1 MAPPTYRPDG
11 KTLLAAVTTVA
22 AVYVYFLIFAQFGF
36 LKAVLA
42 AHGGDARVVRP
53 VMAVMG
59 LAGITGS
66 VAAWIL
72 ARPARRRQLMIGL
85 LVCAGAAAWAPA
97 AGSARV
103 FYAVAV
109 LTGAGTGL
117 VTVTLAGLLRRAVG
131 DGCLGLI
138 VGLGTGL
145 AYAFCNL
152 PVVFEASATTQARIA
167 LLAVAAGMS
176 GGGALGPRVAVEP
189 RMERD
194 YSRAGVASWVMIFL
208 ALVCLDSAAF
218 FIIQHTPVL
227 KDAMWPGG
235 SRLWLNAGMHLGAA
249 VIAGWAFD
257 RRWLGRT
264 VGLGAASLLLACL
277 MISGP
282 RSGAAA
288 AGLVYVAGVS
298 VYSAALVF
306 YPAYG
311 GRAGLAALVFTVA
324 GWAGS
329 GLGIGLAG
337 GRDSL
342 PAGLVVGAA
351 VVLAIALRGRGLASR
366 QKRTMNE
373 NRGT

>member
-36 LKAVLA
+36 LKAVRATL
-42 AHGGDARVVRP
+42 GEDARVIRP

-66 VAAWIL
+66 MVAWML
-72 ARPARRRQLMIGL
+72 GRPASRRQLMIGL
-85 LVCAGAAAWAPA
+85 VICAGAAAWAPA
-97 AGSARV
+97 AGRAWA
-103 FYAVAV
+103 FYVVAL

-131 DGCLGLI
+131 DGRLGLL

-152 PVVFEASATTQARIA
+152 PAVFEAGPNTQAHIG
-167 LLAVAAGMS
+167 LLAAAVGML
-176 GGGALGPRVAVEP
+176 GGGALGPRVAAEL

-194 YSRAGVASWVMIFL
+194 YSRAGVASWTMIFL
-208 ALVCLDSAAF
+208 VLVCLDSAVF
-218 FIIQHTPVL
+218 FIIQHTPAL
-227 KDAMWPGG
+227 KEAMWPGG
-235 SRLWLNAGMHLGAA
+235 GRLWLNAGVHLGAA
-249 VIAGWAFD
+249 VLAGWAFD

-264 VGLGAASLLLACL
+264 VGLGAAALLLACL
-277 MISGP
+277 MISGLF
-282 RSGAAA
+282 SGAGA
-288 AGLVYVAGVS
+288 AGLFYVAGVS
-298 VYSAALVF
+298 VYSTALVF

-311 GRAGLAALVFTVA
+311 GRTGLAALVYAVA

-329 GLGIGLAG
+329 GLGIGLAE
-337 GRDSL
+337 GRGHLS
-342 PAGLVVGAA
+342 AA
-351 VVLAIALRGRGLASR
+351 VPVSAAAVLAIGLLGRRLASR
-366 QKRTMNE
+366 QGRTMNE
-373 NRGT
+373 NSGI